1 MSRPTVCILPLG
13 RAGGPPAS
21 EIESELRRCGIG
33 IASPEASEANAVVV
47 VFEDGDDEVVRR
59 VHELAARHPCL
70 MLAVATVRDG
80 LHQGTVWRLI
90 QAGAADVL
98 VWSEHPALA
107 EALAERIQ
115 RSREVDALCQ
125 SPTVRDS
132 LVGESPSWRRL
143 MHQVVE
149 AARFTG
155 SSLLI
160 AGETGTGKEL
170 LARLVHA
177 LDARPGKGPF
187 VVVDCTTVVPELAGS
202 ELFGHERGAFTH
214 AVAARD
220 GAFALA
226 DGGTLFLDEVGELPP
241 VLQAE
246 LLRAV
251 QERSFKRV
259 GSNVWQQTRFR
270 LICATN
276 RDLVAASVR
285 GRFRLDL
292 YHRIA
297 TWTLQAP
304 PLRER
309 REDILPLARHFAAA
323 ASEILRAAETV
334 FDPTVEE
341 FLLTR
346 PYRGNVRELRQLVLR
361 MVARHVGPGPVTV
374 GSIPEGDRLEAA
386 RELGSDWTS
395 GDLEVALRRALAGGA
410 GLQEIKERTA
420 DTAIGIALRDAR
432 GNVHQAALR
441 LRVTDRAVQ
450 MRRAA
455 RRGGTCGMVRQ
466 LTAPEFPQQVP
477 TDPGAPPPSP
487 RIGE

>member
-13 RAGGPPAS
+13 RAGEPPAS
-21 EIESELRRCGIG
+21 ELEAELRRRGVG
-33 IASPEASEANAVVV
+33 IAPPEASAATAMVV
-47 VFEDGDDEVVRR
+47 VFADGGDEVVRR
-59 VHELAARHPCL
+59 VQELAAQRHGL
-70 MLAVATVRDG
+70 MLAVATARDG
-80 LHQGTVWRLI
+80 LPQGTIWRLI
-90 QAGAADVL
+90 RAGAADVL
-98 VWSEHPALA
+98 VRNEHPALA
-107 EALAERIQ
+107 DALAERIQ
-115 RSREVDALCQ
+115 RSREIETLCQ
-125 SPTVRDS
+125 SPEVRDS
-132 LVGESPSWRRL
+132 LVGDSPAWRRL

-160 AGETGTGKEL
+160 VGETGTGKEL

-177 LDARPGKGPF
+177 LDARAGKGPF
-187 VVVDCTTVVPELAGS
+187 VVVDCTTVAPELAGS
-202 ELFGHERGAFTH
+202 EFFGHERGAFTH
-214 AVAARD
+214 AVTARD

-297 TWTLQAP
+297 AWTLQAP

-309 REDILPLARHFAAA
+309 REDILPLARHFAVI
-323 ASEILRAAETV
+323 ASENLLAATTL

-361 MVARHVGPGPVTV
+361 IVARHVGPGPVTV
-374 GSIPEGDRLEAA
+374 GSIPAGDRQEAA

-395 GDLEVALRRALAGGA
+395 GELEVAIRRALAGGA

-432 GNVHQAALR
+432 GNIHQAAIR

-455 RRGGTCGMVRQ
+455 RRGGTCGIVRQ
-466 LTAPEFPQQVP
+466 VTAEEPPPRVP
-477 TDPGAPPPSP
+477 TDPVVPPPSP